1 MKIQQNPCDSSSLSL
16 RVFWCVHD
24 VQGFSYM
31 LTTSRSPVRQNDN
44 ENNDN
49 SKVFTSKIGFSRPLA
64 SDCINSW

>member
-1 MKIQQNPCDSSSLSL
+1 MKIQQNPCVSECSG
-16 RVFWCVHD
+16 VFHD

-31 LTTSRSPVRQNDN
+31 FTTLRSPVRQNDN

-64 SDCINSW
+64 SGCINSW